1 MKPEV
6 FPEHF
11 LRCMSKEDRRVIG
24 QPTMAEAEAQYQRGQ
39 ERELKRDVVNWLN
52 LQGCYVFTQ
61 GMHTRT
67 GGRCG
72 TPDILACVPPEGRF
86 LAIELKVA
94 DGRLKPAQAT
104 ESERIRN
111 AGGCAIVAHT
121 LQDVI
126 VGIWKA
132 RNSTTP

>member
-1 MKPEV
+1 M
-6 FPEHF
+6 
-11 LRCMSKEDRRVIG
+11 
-24 QPTMAEAEAQYQRGQ
+24 TMAEAEAQYQRSQ
-39 ERELKRDVVNWLN
+39 ERELKRDVLNWPN
-52 LQGCYVFTQ
+52 LLGCYVFTQ

-94 DGRLKPAQAT
+94 DGRLEPAQAT
-104 ESERIRN
+104 EIERIRT

-132 RNSTTP
+132 RKGSCYRPTLGEPEKENSTTT